1 MSGNARGGSRPVRR
15 GLRARVAAG
24 VIALGALLLVLQTV
38 AVLVV
43 VEHQEEDFI
52 DQILLDEARRL
63 SSQSPSDVPGGLIR
77 HVVRTPEERAALPAD
92 LRELPPGLHE
102 LYGNGRELHV
112 YVHQARD
119 AMYYLLYDATRHE
132 DRVIEFRVFLLLGIA
147 ITIAMLVWAGV
158 WMSGRLVRQVS
169 DLSRRVTRLDPA
181 APQLMLA
188 PDYRDAEVVTLAQ
201 ALDDYARR
209 VAELVGREKEFT
221 ANVSHELRTPL
232 TTIRTS
238 CELLLQ
244 DAALGDKSRARVA
257 RVLEG
262 ADRMTE
268 LIETLLLLARDAP
281 MGAREAVELREL
293 VDEVIAPLAPGMAVK
308 GIALRVEVPQAAVL
322 PVHRVALAL
331 VLNNLLRNAVAYTD
345 RGSVT
350 VRYDGRMLSVIDTGT
365 GIAAD
370 DVTHVFERSFRG
382 RNARQGGAGIGLAIV
397 KRLAERFGWRIGV
410 ASQEG
415 EGTSFTIDLHNPAGD
430 GAPRSA

>member
-1 MSGNARGGSRPVRR
+1 MIAPARVRPESRR

-24 VIALGALLLVLQTV
+24 VIVLGALLLLLQTI

-52 DQILLDEARRL
+52 DQILLDEAERL

-77 HVVRTPEERAALPAD
+77 YVVRTPEEHAALPAD
-92 LRELPPGLHE
+92 LRDLAPGLHE
-102 LYGNGRELHV
+102 VYRNGRELHV
-112 YVHQARD
+112 NVHNARD

-147 ITIAMLVWAGV
+147 ITIALLVWGGV

-169 DLSRRVTRLDPA
+169 DLSRRVERLDPA
-181 APQLMLA
+181 APQPVLA
-188 PDYRDAEVVTLAQ
+188 PNYRDAEVVTLAQ

-232 TTIRTS
+232 TTIKTS

-244 DAALGDKSRARVA
+244 DAALGDKSRARVE

-262 ADRMTE
+262 ADRMAE
-268 LIETLLLLARDAP
+268 LVETLLLLARDAP
-281 MGAREAVELREL
+281 MDAREPVELREL
-293 VDEVIAPLAPGMAVK
+293 VDEVAAPLVPAMAAK
-308 GIALRVEVPQAAVL
+308 GIALHVEVAADAAV

-331 VLNNLLRNAVAYTD
+331 VLNNLLRNAIAYTD
-345 RGSVT
+345 RGAVT
-350 VRYDGRMLSVIDTGT
+350 VRYDGRMLGVIDTGT

-370 DVTHVFERSFRG
+370 DVARIFERSFRG
-382 RNARQGGAGIGLAIV
+382 GNARQGGAGIGLAIV
-397 KRLAERFGWRIGV
+397 KRLTERFGWRIGV
-410 ASQEG
+410 ASREG
-415 EGTSFTIDLHNPAGD
+415 EGTSFTIDFETH
-430 GAPRSA
+430 